1 VKVAVIQ
8 HRLRAH
14 ERMDLAALLALA
26 QEASDDGASVIVC
39 PAVPGMPRT
48 SRVFQ
53 AFVENM
59 NAHAPGS
66 LVISPLLAALREEEN
81 GPLLTPLGRTVALL
95 GDDCFDPGCHE
106 RLQGL
111 RLQALVW
118 QADAESPLQAEAVL
132 EVALDASL
140 SLAPLVLVAAVVGRA
155 RGVSGHGAAR
165 SSTSETSWPRRAMTR
180 RSCRP
185 TSTCP
190 PSSRTVRV
198 RCRYPRRSSSSGS
211 RTTTAR
217 SRRSTT
223 PPTSPE
229 ARAEAGT
236 LQSSRLPPSGNPLAP
251 KE

>member
-1 VKVAVIQ
+1 MKVAVIQ

-111 RLQALVW
+111 RPQALVW

-155 RGVSGHGAAR
+155 RGVSGHG
-165 SSTSETSWPRRAMTR
+165 
-180 RSCRP
+180 
-185 TSTCP
+185 
-190 PSSRTVRV
+190 
-198 RCRYPRRSSSSGS
+198 GS
-211 RTTTAR
+211 AIVHLGDIV
-217 SRRSTT
+217 
-223 PPTSPE
+223 
-229 ARAEAGT
+229 AEAGDDEEIVSAD
-236 LQSSRLPPSGNPLAP
+236 LDLPAELPDRPGPLPVPPPILVQRLAHHHGEKPAVDYPADLS
-251 KE
+251 